1 MTKERW
7 EQFALFQEQM
17 ALSLTKNEQFAR
29 KTDERI
35 LNPGFVTV
43 LINFGTV
50 QDYKT
55 ESQDS
60 KLLIINIYIY
70 NCAVII

>member
-1 MTKERW
+1 MTKERL
-7 EQFALFQEQM
+7 EQFALFHEQM

-35 LNPGFVTV
+35 LNPGFVAV
-43 LINFGTV
+43 LIILGTV
-50 QDYKT
+50 HDYKT
-55 ESQDS
+55 ESKDS

>member
-43 LINFGTV
+43 LIIFGTV